1 MNINNIYIGIRY
13 GLVGVLTF
21 LSFLSVAQTLVRG
34 VVTDAKTK
42 ETLPYVSITIPGT
55 SLGISTDADGKYSM
69 KIGGGYNKITF
80 TYVGYNS
87 LTKVI
92 IPGREQTLNVQ
103 LQVSSSRM
111 LNEVVVKSGRRKK
124 YRNKGNPAVELIERV
139 IANKSKNRLESYPYI
154 EYEKYE
160 KLSFALSDI
169 TDKFRN
175 KRIFRNY
182 QFLFKNQDST
192 AIGGTTILPVYME
205 ETLSKN
211 YYRKNPEENKSVIL
225 AKNKVDFDPKYIDQ
239 QGVSAYLNRMY
250 QDINIYDNNIT
261 VISNQFLS
269 PIANSAP
276 TFYLYFITDTVT
288 RGNDKLVELSFAPRN
303 KGDMLF
309 QGKLYITMDGSYAVD
324 NAYLTV
330 HKDINLNFV
339 RQFESRLEFEKN
351 QEDGR
356 YHLSKSTLNINFGIS
371 KNKGTGVFGERTVSF
386 KDYKTNVPAPD
397 SIYNGPAVIVAQNE
411 VSKSN
416 LSKEQFWQQKR
427 HEQLSS
433 SERGV
438 YRNIDSLQN
447 MKSFRQTME
456 LVTFLFAGYK
466 SFGPFEVG
474 PANTFYSFNP
484 VEGFRL
490 RLGGR
495 TTPELSKRYY
505 FETYGAYGFKDEKW
519 KYFGSATY
527 SINNKS
533 IYAFP
538 QHYIRTSFQ
547 RDTKIPGQELQFVQE
562 DNFLLSFKRGENDRW
577 LYNDLWRIDYVHEFE
592 NHFSYNVGFKKW
604 KQTPAGSLRYNN
616 VQNNE
621 LHRVENINTSELSL
635 ELRYAPNEKFYQGKI
650 YRIPVYG
657 PDPVFTLRY
666 TQGIKG
672 LFDGEYNYGNLTG
685 NIQKRFYLSQ
695 LGYTDM
701 TVEGGYIF
709 GQAPFALLAI
719 HRANQTYAYQLNSYN
734 LMNFLE
740 FVSDHY
746 ASLNIDH
753 SFNGFFLNK
762 IPLLKKLKLREV
774 VTFKGLYGGIRSEND
789 PLVHPELLTFP
800 TNGEGVR
807 TTYTLEKQPY
817 IEGSVG
823 LANIFKLFRVDLVKR
838 FNYLENP
845 EVSEWGVR
853 ARVKFD
859 F

>member
-1 MNINNIYIGIRY
+1 MKIDRFYKAVKSV
-13 GLVGVLTF
+13 LLLALTF
-21 LSFLSVAQTLVRG
+21 LSILSAAQTSVRG
-34 VVTDAKTK
+34 VVTDVKTK
-42 ETLPYVSITIPGT
+42 ETLPYVSVTIPGT
-55 SLGISTDADGKYSM
+55 SLGTRTDADGKFSI
-69 KIGGGYNKITF
+69 KIPGAYTRVSF

-87 LTKVI
+87 VI
-92 IPGREQTLNVQ
+92 KNIVAGQDQVLNVQ
-103 LQVSSSRM
+103 LQPTSKV

-124 YRNKGNPAVELIERV
+124 YRNKNNPAVELIEKV
-139 IANKSKNRLESYPYI
+139 IENKSKNRIESYSYA

-160 KLSFALSDI
+160 KLSFSLSDI

-175 KRIFRNY
+175 KKVFKNY
-182 QFLFKNQDST
+182 QFLFKQQDSS
-192 AIGGTTILPVYME
+192 AIGGATIMPLYME

-211 YYRKNPEENKSVIL
+211 YYRKNPEKNKTIVL
-225 AKNKVDFDPKYIDQ
+225 AKKKVDFDPKYIDQ
-239 QGVSAYLNRMY
+239 QGVSAYMNRMY
-250 QDINIYDNNIT
+250 QDIDIYDNNIA
-261 VISNQFLS
+261 VVSNQFLS
-269 PIANSAP
+269 PISNNAP
-276 TFYLYFITDTVT
+276 MFYMYFITDTVK
-288 RGNDKLVELSFAPRN
+288 RGDAKFVELSFAPRN

-309 QGKLYITMDGSYAVD
+309 QGKLYVSLDGTYAVES
-324 NAYLTV
+324 AYLTV
-330 HKDINLNFV
+330 HKNINLNFV
-339 RQFESRLEFEKN
+339 RQFESKLEFEKN
-351 QEDGR
+351 DIDGH

-386 KDYKTNVPAPD
+386 KDYKLNQPGPD
-397 SIYNGPAVIVAQNE
+397 SVYQGAPVVVATSPAEKQDGFWVQN
-411 VSKSN
+411 
-416 LSKEQFWQQKR
+416 R

-433 SERGV
+433 SEV
-438 YRNIDSLQN
+438 SIYRNIDSLQN
-447 MKSFRQTME
+447 MRSFKRTME

-484 VEGFRL
+484 VEGLRL

-505 FETYGAYGFKDEKW
+505 FETYAAYGTRDDKW

-538 QHYIRTSFQ
+538 QHYLRTSFQ

-577 LYNDLWRIDYVHEFE
+577 LYNDLWRLDYVHEYE
-592 NHFSYNVGFKKW
+592 NHFSYSVGFKKW
-604 KQTPAGSLRYNN
+604 KQTPAGGLRYQKWEDN
-616 VQNNE
+616 VLSPVRN
-621 LHRVENINTSELSL
+621 VNTSELSL

-650 YRIPVYG
+650 YRTPIFG
-657 PDPVFTLRY
+657 PDPIFTLRY

-672 LFDGEYNYGNLTG
+672 LLGGEYNYQNLTG

-746 ASLNIDH
+746 ASINIDH
-753 SFNGFFLNK
+753 SFNGFFFNK
-762 IPLLKKLKLREV
+762 IPLIRKLKLREV
-774 VTFKGLYGGIRSEND
+774 VSFKGLYGGVRNEND
-789 PLVHPELLTFP
+789 PYQHPDLLQFP
-800 TNGEGVR
+800 TNDDGIR
-807 TTYTLEKQPY
+807 STYTLEKQPY
-817 IEGSVG
+817 MEGSVG
-823 LANIFKLFRVDLVKR
+823 IANIFKLFRVDLVKR
-838 FNYLENP
+838 FTYLDHP
-845 EVSEWGVR
+845 DVAEWGVR